1 MIFNPKATMKNY
13 KKATF
18 EILEEQQSEDFL
30 ELQNK
35 FDKLVL
41 SLGNELNAISQII
54 VEMKEKREKF
64 IKKES
69 INTDISIIDEDLEIF
84 VQKEKE
90 LKNSIFFEMSDGFG
104 R

>member
-1 MIFNPKATMKNY
+1 MIFNPKTTMKNY

-18 EILEEQQSEDFL
+18 KILEEQQSEDFL

-41 SLGNELNAISQII
+41 SLENELNAISKIM
-54 VEMKEKREKF
+54 VEMKEKKENF

-69 INTDISIIDEDLEIF
+69 INTDILTIDEDLEIF

-90 LKNSIFFEMSDGFG
+90 LVNSFCFEMNLE
-104 R
+104 

>member
-1 MIFNPKATMKNY
+1 MISNPKITMENY
-13 KKATF
+13 KKVSF

-41 SLGNELNAISQII
+41 SLGNELNAISQIM
-54 VEMKEKREKF
+54 VEMKEKRENF

-69 INTDISIIDEDLEIF
+69 IKTDISTIDEDLKMF

-90 LKNSIFFEMSDGFG
+90 LKDSFFFEMGLK
-104 R
+104 

>member
-1 MIFNPKATMKNY
+1 MNSNLKTTMENY
-13 KKATF
+13 KKVSF

-41 SLGNELNAISQII
+41 SLRKELNAISQIM
-54 VEMKEKREKF
+54 VEMKEKRENF

-69 INTDISIIDEDLEIF
+69 INTDISTIDEDLKKF
-84 VQKEKE
+84 VLKEKE
-90 LKNSIFFEMSDGFG
+90 LKDSFFLEMNLK
-104 R
+104 

>member
-1 MIFNPKATMKNY
+1 MIFNPKTTMKNY

-41 SLGNELNAISQII
+41 SLGNELNAISKII
-54 VEMKEKREKF
+54 VEMKEKRENF

-69 INTDISIIDEDLEIF
+69 IKVDISTIDEDLKMF

-90 LKNSIFFEMSDGFG
+90 LKDSFFFEMGLK
-104 R
+104 

>member
-1 MIFNPKATMKNY
+1 MIFNPKTTMKNY

-41 SLGNELNAISQII
+41 SLENELNAISKIM
-54 VEMKEKREKF
+54 VEMEEKRENF

-69 INTDISIIDEDLEIF
+69 INPDILTIDEDLEIF

-90 LKNSIFFEMSDGFG
+90 LKDSFCFEMSI
-104 R
+104 

>member
-1 MIFNPKATMKNY
+1 MISNPKTTMENY
-13 KKATF
+13 KKVSF

-41 SLGNELNAISQII
+41 SLRNELNAISQIM
-54 VEMKEKREKF
+54 VEMKEKRENF

-69 INTDISIIDEDLEIF
+69 IKTDVSTIDEDLKMF

-90 LKNSIFFEMSDGFG
+90 LKDSFFFEMRFK
-104 R
+104 

>member
-1 MIFNPKATMKNY
+1 MISNPKITMENY
-13 KKATF
+13 KKVSF

-41 SLGNELNAISQII
+41 SLRKELNAISQIM
-54 VEMKEKREKF
+54 VEMKEKRENF

-69 INTDISIIDEDLEIF
+69 INADISTIDEDLKKF
-84 VQKEKE
+84 VLKEKE
-90 LKNSIFFEMSDGFG
+90 LKDSFFLEMNLK
-104 R
+104 

>member
-1 MIFNPKATMKNY
+1 MISNPKATMENY
-13 KKATF
+13 KKASF

-41 SLGNELNAISQII
+41 SLGNELNAISKIM
-54 VEMKEKREKF
+54 VEMKEKRENF

-69 INTDISIIDEDLEIF
+69 IKVDISTIDEDLKMF

-90 LKNSIFFEMSDGFG
+90 LKDSFCFEMSI
-104 R
+104 

>member
-18 EILEEQQSEDFL
+18 EILEEQESEDFL

-35 FDKLVL
+35 FDKLFL
-41 SLGNELNAISQII
+41 SLGNELNAISKIM
-54 VEMKEKREKF
+54 VEMKEKRENF

-69 INTDISIIDEDLEIF
+69 INPDILTIDEDLKIF

-90 LKNSIFFEMSDGFG
+90 LKDFFCFEMSI
-104 R
+104 

>member
-1 MIFNPKATMKNY
+1 MNSNPKTTMENY
-13 KKATF
+13 KKASF

-41 SLGNELNAISQII
+41 SLGNELNAISQIM
-54 VEMKEKREKF
+54 VEMKEKRENF

-69 INTDISIIDEDLEIF
+69 INTDISTIDEDLKMFIL
-84 VQKEKE
+84 KEKE
-90 LKNSIFFEMSDGFG
+90 LKDSFFFDIGINLN
-104 R
+104 

>member
-1 MIFNPKATMKNY
+1 MIFNPKTTMKNY

-41 SLGNELNAISQII
+41 SLGNELNVISKIM
-54 VEMKEKREKF
+54 VEMKEKRENF
-64 IKKES
+64 IKKEF
-69 INTDISIIDEDLEIF
+69 INSDILTIDEDLEIF

-90 LKNSIFFEMSDGFG
+90 LKDSFCFEMSI
-104 R
+104 

>member
-1 MIFNPKATMKNY
+1 MIYNPKEIMRNFKET
-13 KKATF
+13 TF
-18 EILEEQQSEDFL
+18 KILEEQQSEDLL

-41 SLGNELNAISQII
+41 SLRNELNAISQIM
-54 VEMKEKREKF
+54 VEMKEKRENF

-69 INTDISIIDEDLEIF
+69 IKTDISTIDEDLKMF

-90 LKNSIFFEMSDGFG
+90 LKDSFFFEMGLK
-104 R
+104 